1 MKKNICILLLCLAMA
16 VGGCSAAH
24 PVSSLT
30 ASPTAAPVQVTP
42 SPAPTAEP
50 TAAPTPA
57 NTAEP
62 GCELEGEEYTLT
74 YPMTVGTRSLTL
86 KVHGKVLSCM
96 YGLRAI
102 DVYEGETLLQT
113 ISMKDAILKEWKEDD
128 FGGYTQAFDKEGGLT
143 LTDMNFD
150 GYNDIGVTAWTTA
163 GANIPAY
170 YWLWNE
176 KEQRFVYAFVLDNAE
191 ADPKTKQI
199 VTGTR
204 EGANVYYTDYYE
216 FDKSGQ
222 LIHVKRIIE
231 TYDEAGKSTRTEQN
245 KFPDETP
252 IITQ

>member
-1 MKKNICILLLCLAMA
+1 MKKSICILLLCLTMA
-16 VGGCSAAH
+16 VGGCSTAH
-24 PVSSLT
+24 PVPVSSLT
-30 ASPTAAPVQVTP
+30 ESPAVTAVPTATP
-42 SPAPTAEP
+42 AQTTPAPEP
-50 TAAPTPA
+50 TAAAT
-57 NTAEP
+57 TEP

-74 YPMTVGTRSLTL
+74 YPMTVGDRTFTL
-86 KVHGKVLSCM
+86 KLYGKVLSCM
-96 YGLRAI
+96 YGLRDI
-102 DVYEGETLLQT
+102 EVYESDKLIQT

-176 KEQRFVYAFVLDNAE
+176 KEQQFVYAFCLDNAE

-204 EGANVYYTDYYE
+204 EGANVYHTDYYE

-231 TYDEAGKSTRTEQN
+231 TYDEAGKSTSTEQN
-245 KFPDETP
+245 EFPDETP
-252 IITQ
+252 IIKN